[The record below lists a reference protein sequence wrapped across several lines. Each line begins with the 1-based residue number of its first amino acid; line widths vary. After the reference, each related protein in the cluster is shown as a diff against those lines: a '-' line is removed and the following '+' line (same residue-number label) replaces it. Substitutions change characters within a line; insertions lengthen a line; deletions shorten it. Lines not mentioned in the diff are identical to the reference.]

1 VANLRVEEGV
11 SSQTYGKNTVS
22 FPGMIIPFAGED
34 APDGWI
40 LCNGTPFLS
49 SQYPEL
55 SELFN
60 VQNITEYSSNIE
72 YVEGII
78 YAGGSSPF
86 LGKSL
91 SFTVLD
97 ASGFSQGDYVSVT
110 DSSLTDLNTEV
121 ALILSENFNSITL
134 YYFRD
139 VSLPGGFATPGGT
152 ITKVKA
158 GQVPNLIEK
167 YLLGVTSSE
176 SLKTTGG
183 NVGHSH
189 TASYATSGS
198 SNSDTL
204 NHGHGANYSGTD
216 AQNTYHEHT
225 GYFNSSI
232 YGGST
237 FGNFVFGNQG
247 NMTAT
252 DHSHNGGNYAFYYG
266 SNGNGAHA
274 HGFNSVVSNNT
285 NPSHSHVFNPS
296 SNQSTVG
303 STASSVLPLTKYI
316 NFIIKAG

>member
-1 VANLRVEEGV
+1 MANLKVVEGV
-11 SSQTYGKNTVS
+11 DSQTYKENI
-22 FPGMIIPFAGED
+22 FPIVGTIMPFAGED

-121 ALILSENFNSITL
+121 ALIISENFNSITL

-183 NVGHSH
+183 NVGHAHSTTYALSGA
-189 TASYATSGS
+189 TAGASI
-198 SNSDTL
+198 D
-204 NHGHGANYSGTD
+204 HGHGANYNGVNASN
-216 AQNTYHEHT
+216 AYHEHS
-225 GYFNSSI
+225 GYYNSSI

-247 NMTAT
+247 NMTAG
-252 DHSHNGGNYAFYYG
+252 DHSHNGGAYSFGYA
-266 SNGNGAHA
+266 SNPVHG

-285 NPSHSHVFNPS
+285 NPSHTHTFSAS
-296 SNQSTVG
+296 SNQATLGSNTEST
-303 STASSVLPLTKYI
+303 LPLTRYI
-316 NFIIKAG
+316 NFIMKAG

>member
-1 VANLRVEEGV
+1 MANLRVEEGV

-22 FPGMIIPFAGED
+22 FPGMIIPFAGTTSPE
-34 APDGWI
+34 GW
-40 LCNGTPFLS
+40 LLLNGSTFS
-49 SQYPEL
+49 SSEYPEL
-55 SELFN
+55 
-60 VQNITEYSSNIE
+60 YS
-72 YVEGII
+72 II
-78 YAGGSSPF
+78 GSTTLP
-86 LGKSL
+86 
-91 SFTVLD
+91 
-97 ASGFSQGDYVSVT
+97 
-110 DSSLTDLNTEV
+110 DLRN
-121 ALILSENFNSITL
+121 
-134 YYFRD
+134 
-139 VSLPGGFATPGGT
+139 
-152 ITKVKA
+152 
-158 GQVPNLIEK
+158 K

-204 NHGHGANYSGTD
+204 NHGHGANYSGADT
-216 AQNTYHEHT
+216 QNTYHEHS
-225 GYFNSSI
+225 GYYNSSI

-247 NMTAT
+247 NMTAG
-252 DHSHNGGNYAFYYG
+252 DHSHNGGAYSFSYG
-266 SNGNGAHA
+266 SNNGTHS